1 MRNDQKGSVNVTAIS
16 LIVTV
21 LFLLV
26 SIGFGAW
33 AFMSR
38 EDYKN
43 NVDQKIAA
51 AQEVTKKETETA
63 KDNEFLEKEK
73 QPLKKY
79 QSSAQLSSIG
89 ISYPKTWSAYID
101 ERGTGSTPLS
111 AYFNPQ
117 FVPVT
122 TSDTLYA
129 LRAELSSR
137 SFVDEAKAFDSYIK
151 QGKATSRPYQSSVS
165 GSGVGL
171 RIEGEYMPK
180 KQGIIVLIPVREKT
194 LKIWTESNDYKNDLE
209 NIVLKNISFS
219 P

>member
-1 MRNDQKGSVNVTAIS
+1 MRNNQKGSINVLAVS
-16 LIVTV
+16 LVFTI
-21 LFLLV
+21 LLLV
-26 SIGFGAW
+26 AVTGFGAW

-38 EDYKN
+38 ENYKN
-43 NVDQKIAA
+43 NVDEKIAA

-79 QSSAQLSSIG
+79 QSSAQLSSVS

-101 ERGTGSTPLS
+101 ERGTGSAPLS
-111 AYFNPQ
+111 AYFHPQ

-122 TSDTLYA
+122 SSDALYA
-129 LRAELSSR
+129 LRVELSSR
-137 SFVDEAKAFDSYIK
+137 SFVEEAKTFDGYIK
-151 QGKATSRPYQSSVS
+151 QGKVTSRPYQSSVS
-165 GSGVGL
+165 GSSVGL
-171 RIEGEYMPK
+171 RIEGEYASK

-209 NIVLKNISFS
+209 NIILKNISFS

>member
-79 QSSAQLSSIG
+79 QKIG
-89 ISYPKTWSAYID
+89 
-101 ERGTGSTPLS
+101 
-111 AYFNPQ
+111 
-117 FVPVT
+117 
-122 TSDTLYA
+122 
-129 LRAELSSR
+129 RAH
-137 SFVDEAKAFDSYIK
+137 V
-151 QGKATSRPYQSSVS
+151 
-165 GSGVGL
+165 
-171 RIEGEYMPK
+171 
-180 KQGIIVLIPVREKT
+180 
-194 LKIWTESNDYKNDLE
+194 
-209 NIVLKNISFS
+209 
-219 P
+219 